1 MTLFL
6 RALILGYGTAILGAA
21 WLAGA
26 GLGSWA
32 AGLVAWIGG
41 NVLALAFAAI
51 GARLWPV
58 KPARVASFTVSE
70 AELRLW
76 DNDLTR
82 ELIAADLRRDQAP
95 AATTG
100 TAPGT
105 KANRDSREAG

>member
-26 GLGSWA
+26 GLGLWA

-41 NVLALAFAAI
+41 NVLALAFTAI
-51 GARLWPV
+51 GAWAWPV
-58 KPARVASFTVSE
+58 KPARVASFTVGE

-76 DNDLTR
+76 DEDLTR
-82 ELIAADLRRDQAP
+82 ELIAADLRRDRAP
-95 AATTG
+95 APASG
-100 TAPGT
+100 NAR
-105 KANRDSREAG
+105 AAG